1 MSHRTTIEWTDA
13 TWNPVRGC
21 SKVSLG
27 CENCYAE
34 KFAERFRGVQGHP
47 FERGF
52 DLTLVP
58 HLLKEP
64 LHWRTPKKVF
74 VCSMSDLFHED
85 IPIEYLQSIFRV
97 MEQARWHT
105 FQILTKRSSRL
116 IELRSKLTWTSNLWI
131 GATIESSAYTVRSHH
146 LRSVP
151 AAIKFLSL
159 EPLLGPIPDLPL
171 DGINWVIVGG
181 ESGSSARPL
190 DLEWVRN
197 IRDQCA
203 EAHVPFF
210 FKQLGGRRGKRG
222 KEEAVLDGQQ
232 WHEFPIIEATPALS

>member
-1 MSHRTTIEWTDA
+1 MSYRTTIEWTDA

-52 DLTLVP
+52 DLALAP
-58 HLLKEP
+58 HLLEEP
-64 LHWRTPKKVF
+64 LHWRIPKKVF

-85 IPIEYLQSIFRV
+85 VPFEYLQSVFRV
-97 MEQARWHT
+97 MERARWHT
-105 FQILTKRSSRL
+105 FQLLTKRSSRL
-116 IELRSKLTWTSNLWI
+116 IELRSRLTWASNLWV
-131 GATIESSAYTVRSHH
+131 GATIESAAYTVRSRH

-151 AAIKFLSL
+151 AAIRFLSL

-171 DGINWVIVGG
+171 DGIDWVIVGG
-181 ESGSSARPL
+181 ESGSRARPL
-190 DLEWVRN
+190 DLEWVRG

-210 FKQLGGRRGKRG
+210 FKQLGGRRGKHG
-222 KEEAVLDGQQ
+222 KEEAVLDGQH
-232 WHEFPIIEATPALS
+232 WHEFPVVEAAPVLS